1 MIGPGLLCLPGFY
14 STRAST
20 AMSEVKPFVP
30 LVVSPVVAAAMLATS
45 KTRLYELLAA
55 GELKSFKDG
64 KLRKIVVK
72 SIEDYIKRKQL
83 GQ

>member
-1 MIGPGLLCLPGFY
+1 
-14 STRAST
+14 
-20 AMSEVKPFVP
+20 MSEVKPFVP

-72 SIEDYIKRKQL
+72 SIEEYIKRKQL
-83 GQ
+83 GL